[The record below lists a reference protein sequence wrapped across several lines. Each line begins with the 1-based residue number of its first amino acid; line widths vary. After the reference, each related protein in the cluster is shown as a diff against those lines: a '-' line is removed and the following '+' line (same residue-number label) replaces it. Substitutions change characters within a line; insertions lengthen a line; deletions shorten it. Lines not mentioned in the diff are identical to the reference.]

1 VATAGGGG
9 WCREQH
15 GGKSTENDAELHIS
29 LPHCNCGSSKNKYIN
44 KWAKINN
51 REYKMLTKYMDSKRP
66 ISQPEKVG
74 SSFKNSG
81 FKEFI
86 LRHLSKYYKGLN

>member
-1 VATAGGGG
+1 
-9 WCREQH
+9 
-15 GGKSTENDAELHIS
+15 
-29 LPHCNCGSSKNKYIN
+29 
-44 KWAKINN
+44 
-51 REYKMLTKYMDSKRP
+51 MLTKYMDSKRP